1 VKYLYILVFG
11 LFSFAAPAQTLET
24 WIPPHYLAEVDCFGE
39 TNQQGTK
46 PSQIIG
52 MEQFC
57 AAMLNDAEGAAI
69 TDTQDAEDIPV
80 GSLQPSKENST
91 VKYSTGSD
99 DELAADDTTEQ
110 SATYTQIIV
119 TKPTIQTLSEAKRD
133 ADGVPITEPEDA
145 KGTPVGAVQPRE
157 ANSTVKY
164 STGSDDELAVDD
176 TTEQSATSTQII
188 VTKPTIQMLSE
199 AKRDG
204 AADVAITEPEDAEGI
219 LVRAVQPSEKNSTV
233 KYSTGSD
240 DELSLDDTAEPGA
253 TSPRIIASKPTIE
266 YRDAKV
272 SEVDDV
278 MTTGPNHSE
287 NVQVG
292 AHDDDPPTV
301 GETIE

>member
-39 TNQQGTK
+39 TNQQGTN

-57 AAMLNDAEGAAI
+57 AAMLNDADGAAI

-110 SATYTQIIV
+110 SATSTHIIV

-145 KGTPVGAVQPRE
+145 KGSPVGAVQPRE

-164 STGSDDELAVDD
+164 STGSDDELAADD
-176 TTEQSATSTQII
+176 TTEQSAASTQII
-188 VTKPTIQMLSE
+188 VTKPPIQTLSE

-219 LVRAVQPSEKNSTV
+219 LVSAVQPSEKNSTV
-233 KYSTGSD
+233 KYSTASD
-240 DELSLDDTAEPGA
+240 DELSLDDTTEPGA

-292 AHDDDPPTV
+292 AHGDPPTV

>member
-1 VKYLYILVFG
+1 
-11 LFSFAAPAQTLET
+11 
-24 WIPPHYLAEVDCFGE
+24 
-39 TNQQGTK
+39 
-46 PSQIIG
+46 

-57 AAMLNDAEGAAI
+57 AAMLNDADGAAI
-69 TDTQDAEDIPV
+69 TGTQDAEDIPV
-80 GSLQPSKENST
+80 GFLQPSKENST

-110 SATYTQIIV
+110 SATSTQIIV

-145 KGTPVGAVQPRE
+145 KGTPVGAVQPRDE
-157 ANSTVKY
+157 NSTVKY
-164 STGSDDELAVDD
+164 STRSDDELAVDD
-176 TTEQSATSTQII
+176 TTEQSATYTQII
-188 VTKPTIQMLSE
+188 VTKPTIQTLSE

-204 AADVAITEPEDAEGI
+204 AADVAITEPEDAEDI

-233 KYSTGSD
+233 KYSTTSD
-240 DELSLDDTAEPGA
+240 DELSLDDTTGPGA
-253 TSPRIIASKPTIE
+253 TSPRIISKPTIE

-292 AHDDDPPTV
+292 AHGDPPTV

>member
-57 AAMLNDAEGAAI
+57 AAMLNDADGAAI

-110 SATYTQIIV
+110 SATSTQIIV
-119 TKPTIQTLSEAKRD
+119 TKPTIQT
-133 ADGVPITEPEDA
+133 
-145 KGTPVGAVQPRE
+145 
-157 ANSTVKY
+157 
-164 STGSDDELAVDD
+164 
-176 TTEQSATSTQII
+176 
-188 VTKPTIQMLSE
+188 LSE

-219 LVRAVQPSEKNSTV
+219 LVSAVQPSEKSSTV

-240 DELSLDDTAEPGA
+240 DELSLDDTTEPGA

-292 AHDDDPPTV
+292 AHGDPPTV

>member
-24 WIPPHYLAEVDCFGE
+24 WIPTHYLAEIDCVGE
-39 TNQQGTK
+39 MNQQGTK

-57 AAMLNDAEGAAI
+57 AAMLNDADGAAI

-80 GSLQPSKENST
+80 GSLQPTKENST
-91 VKYSTGSD
+91 VKYLTGSD
-99 DELAADDTTEQ
+99 DELVANDTTER
-110 SATYTQIIV
+110 SATFTQIIV
-119 TKPTIQTLSEAKRD
+119 IKPTIQTLSEAKRD

-145 KGTPVGAVQPRE
+145 EGVLVSAVQP
-157 ANSTVKY
+157 N
-164 STGSDDELAVDD
+164 
-176 TTEQSATSTQII
+176 
-188 VTKPTIQMLSE
+188 
-199 AKRDG
+199 
-204 AADVAITEPEDAEGI
+204 
-219 LVRAVQPSEKNSTV
+219 EKNSTV
-233 KYSTGSD
+233 KYSTASD
-240 DELSLDDTAEPGA
+240 DELSIDDIAEPGA
-253 TSPRIIASKPTIE
+253 TSPRIIGSKPTIE

-278 MTTGPNHSE
+278 MSTGPNHSE

-292 AHDDDPPTV
+292 AHGDPPTV

>member
-24 WIPPHYLAEVDCFGE
+24 WIPPHYLAKVDCFGE

-57 AAMLNDAEGAAI
+57 AAMLNDADGAAI

-80 GSLQPSKENST
+80 GSLQPTKENST
-91 VKYSTGSD
+91 VKYLTGSD
-99 DELAADDTTEQ
+99 DELVADDTTEQ
-110 SATYTQIIV
+110 SATSTQIIV
-119 TKPTIQTLSEAKRD
+119 IEPTIQTLSEAKRD

-145 KGTPVGAVQPRE
+145 
-157 ANSTVKY
+157 
-164 STGSDDELAVDD
+164 
-176 TTEQSATSTQII
+176 
-188 VTKPTIQMLSE
+188 
-199 AKRDG
+199 
-204 AADVAITEPEDAEGI
+204 EGV
-219 LVRAVQPSEKNSTV
+219 LVSAVQPSEKNSTV
-233 KYSTGSD
+233 KYSTASD
-240 DELSLDDTAEPGA
+240 DELSIDDTAEPGA
-253 TSPRIIASKPTIE
+253 TSPRIIGSKPTIE

-278 MTTGPNHSE
+278 MSTGPNHSE

-292 AHDDDPPTV
+292 AHGDPPTA